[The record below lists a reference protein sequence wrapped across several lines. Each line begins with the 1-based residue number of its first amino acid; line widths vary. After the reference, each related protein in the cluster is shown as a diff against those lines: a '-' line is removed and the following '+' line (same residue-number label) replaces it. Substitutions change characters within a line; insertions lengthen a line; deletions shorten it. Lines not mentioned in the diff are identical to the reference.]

1 MGALDATLA
10 LVKAALPQLWEDA
23 GLGFKTLDDEV
34 ISLDLQCVSMFRVFN
49 KNFRSF
55 WSSGSSVA
63 CMA

>member
-34 ISLDLQCVSMFRVFN
+34 ISLDLQCQTMN

-55 WSSGSSVA
+55 RRSGFSVA